1 MKEHLAGSWLDDV
14 RWNNDG
20 LVLAI
25 AQDVHTGRVLMQ
37 AWMNRESLE
46 LTVKEHI
53 AVYWSRS
60 RKKLWRKGESSGHT
74 QKLIECRMDCDGDAL
89 LLQVEQLGGIACHT
103 GRESCFYRKWDA
115 ASGWQSMEPVLKH
128 PDDIYKQP

>member
-46 LTVKEHI
+46 LTVKE
-53 AVYWSRS
+53 AV
-60 RKKLWRKGESSGHT
+60 
-74 QKLIECRMDCDGDAL
+74 A
-89 LLQVEQLGGIACHT
+89 
-103 GRESCFYRKWDA
+103 
-115 ASGWQSMEPVLKH
+115 
-128 PDDIYKQP
+128 